1 MPLTVQST
9 GKFLL
14 LLSMPALT
22 SSHFVGAPLP
32 PFRTLSTIYHRLT
45 AHHHRSTQDSPSSS
59 SSNSSSTAAA
69 AAADQQQ
76 LSASR
81 TAAYVAS
88 PAHSHVQHRHRSA
101 QHAISSHGTD
111 MKAYLDD
118 FDATMA
124 KHEK

>member
-1 MPLTVQST
+1 MPS
-9 GKFLL
+9 
-14 LLSMPALT
+14 LT
-22 SSHFVGAPLP
+22 SSNFVGAALP
-32 PFRTLSTIYHRLT
+32 PFRILSTIYHELT
-45 AHHHRSTQDSPSSS
+45 AYHHRSIQDSPSSS

-69 AAADQQQ
+69 AAADQQR

-81 TAAYVAS
+81 TAAYIANQ
-88 PAHSHVQHRHRSA
+88 AHSHVQHRHRSA
-101 QHAISSHGTD
+101 QHATSSHATD